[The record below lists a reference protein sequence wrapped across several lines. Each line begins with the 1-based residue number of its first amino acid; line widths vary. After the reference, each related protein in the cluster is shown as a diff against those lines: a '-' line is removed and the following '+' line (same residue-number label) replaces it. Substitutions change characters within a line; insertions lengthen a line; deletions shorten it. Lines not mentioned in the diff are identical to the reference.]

1 MSFEIVAEKET
12 AIVRMKR
19 ISSLIALAK
28 ARVWTSE
35 GWKVTIVTDNAD
47 AAALVAEFAPSPA
60 TVAA

>member
-12 AIVRMKR
+12 ETVRMKR
-19 ISSLIALAK
+19 ASSLVALAK

-60 TVAA
+60 KVAA